1 MLTRASFTTVL
12 AVLVA
17 ATLSLVSQAA
27 PPAGNSAVEV
37 VDKAGYEK
45 ILARHK
51 GKVILVDCWAT
62 WCVPCIKAFP
72 KTVELSERYRK
83 DGLVVVSLSFD
94 TLKNGQAPPKV
105 VEFLQE
111 KKADFD
117 NLISRHDIGEDG
129 ADVFKIDDGALP
141 HFKLYGRDGRLLRAF
156 ASGDDEK
163 TFTHEDIEQAVK
175 AALTRR

>member
-1 MLTRASFTTVL
+1 MNARKSVAPLVAI
-12 AVLVA
+12 LVA
-17 ATLSLVSQAA
+17 ATLSLVGHAA
-27 PPAGNSAVEV
+27 PPAGTAAVEV

-83 DGLVVVSLSFD
+83 DGLAVVSLSFD
-94 TLKNGQAPPKV
+94 SLKKDEAPPSV
-105 VEFLQE
+105 FDFL
-111 KKADFD
+111 KDKHADFD
-117 NLISRHDIGEDG
+117 NLISKLDIADDG
-129 ADVFKIDDGALP
+129 ADVFGIQEGALP
-141 HFKLYGRDGRLLRAF
+141 HFKLYGRDGKLLQTF

-163 TFTHEDIEQAVK
+163 TFTHEDIERAVK
-175 AALTRR
+175 AALAKR

>member
-1 MLTRASFTTVL
+1 MLSRMRFTPL
-12 AVLVA
+12 PAVLVTA
-17 ATLSLVSQAA
+17 ILSLASHAA
-27 PPAGNSAVEV
+27 PPAETSAVEV
-37 VDKAGYEK
+37 VDKAGYER

-83 DGLVVVSLSFD
+83 DGLAVVSLSFD
-94 TLKNGQAPPKV
+94 SLKKGEAPPSV
-105 VEFLQE
+105 IEFL
-111 KKADFD
+111 KDKHADFD
-117 NLISRHDIGEDG
+117 NLISKLDIADDG
-129 ADVFKIDDGALP
+129 ADVFGIEEGALP
-141 HFKLYGRDGRLLRAF
+141 HFKLYGRDGKLLKTF

-175 AALTRR
+175 AALAKR

>member
-1 MLTRASFTTVL
+1 MLSRASFVTVFAVL
-12 AVLVA
+12 AA
-17 ATLSLVSQAA
+17 AALSLVGQAA

-83 DGLVVVSLSFD
+83 DGLAVVSLSFD

-117 NLISRHDIGEDG
+117 NLISRHDIGDDG
-129 ADVFKIDDGALP
+129 ADVFKIDEGALP
-141 HFKLYGRDGRLLRAF
+141 HFKLYGRDGRLLKTF
-156 ASGDDEK
+156 ASGDDAK

-175 AALTRR
+175 AALARR